1 MTYYSY
7 YGYSSYNNYY
17 SYNNYSYSNY
27 YYYCKPKPPMQ
38 KYEFTA
44 FTEDD
49 IGNINCGSTFTMPSS
64 ASTCI
69 TVCDDDG
76 KLSGDTCYNE
86 HANDSSGQTATIEG
100 ANGEM
105 GNGGQ
110 VYAERMFTLKG
121 SDGKTYYLV
130 EIEQEG
136 SSDDYFAFCGDV
148 PPAGVELKAVSV
160 CNTYGVSYDKLGAG
174 PKEPPNTDP
183 NANDDEGKTCVT
195 DKLAID
201 VLANDEDADGDTLT
215 ITEVNGES
223 ISEGGSVTLDS
234 GVIVTLENGELCFD
248 GSDAYMD
255 LNLGESAVEQ
265 VSYTVDD
272 GNGGTSSADVEVT
285 FCGAAETLAEF
296 GETLP
301 DGEVCYQVG
310 DDYLFGDPDGNDAY
324 TLKLSDTGNPDY
336 DGMTFT
342 AAYCISAFAPLATGE
357 DVDTAPVL
365 KGTMFLA
372 NSAEGEACL
381 SQAGYNGLAASEYID
396 NIEWLLNADLTSMDN
411 GDGTGTNYTDAEVQG
426 AIWGLTDNNPTQLNG
441 GTYANVLEILDM
453 ALTTGE
459 GFEAGVGDIV
469 GAIIKPTDAEMAN
482 GNTQPFIV
490 GVEWAD
496 CIC

>member
-1 MTYYSY
+1 MTYGYWGGNHWGGYKSKYS
-7 YGYSSYNNYY
+7 
-17 SYNNYSYSNY
+17 
-27 YYYCKPKPPMQ
+27 YYCKPKKPPM
-38 KYEFTA
+38 KEYEFTA
-44 FTEDD
+44 FCEDD
-49 IGNINCGSTFTMPSS
+49 IGNINCGSMFVMP
-64 ASTCI
+64 AAATKCI
-69 TVCDDDG
+69 TVKDDDS
-76 KLSGDTCYNE
+76 KLSGDTCRNE
-86 HANDSSGQTATIEG
+86 NANDRSGQKASIEG
-100 ANGEM
+100 ENGEM

-110 VYAERMFTLKG
+110 IYAERIFTLKG
-121 SDGKTYYLV
+121 DNGKTYYLV

-136 SSDDYFAFCGDV
+136 SDDDYFSFCGDV
-148 PPAGVELKAVSV
+148 PPAGVKLTVKSV

-195 DKLAID
+195 DKLVID
-201 VLANDEDADGDTLT
+201 VLDNDEDADGDALT
-215 ITEVNGES
+215 ITEVDGKA
-223 ISEGGSVTLDS
+223 ISEGESVTLDS
-234 GVIVTLENGELCFD
+234 GVVVTLQDGKLCFE
-248 GSDAYMD
+248 GDAAYES
-255 LNLGESAVEQ
+255 LNLGEEAIEN
-265 VSYTVDD
+265 VSYTVSD
-272 GNGGTSSADVEVT
+272 GNGGSASANVEVT

-324 TLKLSDTGNPDY
+324 TLKLSDTGNADY

-357 DVDTAPVL
+357 SVDTAPVL

-381 SQAGYNGLAASEYID
+381 SQTGYNGLAASEYID

-411 GDGTGTNYTDAEVQG
+411 GDGTDTNYTDAEVQG